1 MSKDSNIMGFH
12 SIKNKAHFNTF
23 NLDRRNLF
31 TAKIGQLLP
40 IFCEEVIPGDEIKIN
55 MQHFSRS
62 MPVQTAAFTRL
73 KENIQF
79 FFVPYTALWS
89 FYRDAMKNIPTN
101 QSDQPNTMR
110 ADSASS
116 SVSLS
121 TELPNFSSGAIYKWF
136 HYVAA
141 KFNDSSVNNV
151 GGSHS
156 LRVAESA
163 RLLQALGY
171 GNFTTI
177 SKLYRDNEDKPTTL
191 MLDGSPVS
199 GVAIPTT
206 PVGVRVSPFRL
217 LAYHKIANDFYRYQ
231 KWEEYCAPACN
242 VDYLL
247 QNVPNMDNFLDDTTF
262 ASWTSKENSINSYLF
277 DMEYSRLPLD
287 RFNGGLPRAQFGDE
301 SVVNLGSSSVTPEL
315 TLNTTKDTVTS
326 LKNGTDIGIYGLN
339 NGIEVQFNDTNSRF
353 GEDQPFNI
361 TGRTK
366 KGVGLDEEGYL
377 YASKTIDGEEVS
389 GKLDSIQGRLS
400 VYGSGTSKQ
409 VVTDVTGSVSLDG
422 NLSSTMS
429 IIALRRATALQ
440 RYKEIQ
446 ECNDSD
452 FCSQIEAHFGVR
464 PNSHGSKS
472 KFLGGYSAVYDIN
485 PQINQNLTGDNVAN
499 IQAAPTAS
507 GNGSCRFKVADD
519 YGVVIGIY
527 RITPQLD
534 YADVGLDSRN
544 LMVDASD
551 YPIPEL
557 DSIGM
562 DTLKINSLV
571 VKDYPINGNVDL
583 GGVNTSYAYAPRYLD
598 FKLSFDRFSGAFL
611 SSLRTWVTGQ
621 QMDMLQKVAMSAPLG
636 GSVGYFLYNLLYCPP
651 RLTANVFVNNAYDGI
666 DNDQFMVGS
675 FIGCS
680 VKRKLSVYGLP
691 YSN

>member
-12 SIKNKAHFNTF
+12 SIKNKPHFNTF

-40 IFCEEVIPGDEIKIN
+40 IFCEEVMPGDEIKIN

-89 FYRDAMKNIPTN
+89 FYRDAIKNIPTN
-101 QSDQPNTMR
+101 QSGQPNTMR

-136 HYVAA
+136 NYVAA
-141 KFNDSSVNNV
+141 KFKDANVNNV

-156 LRVAESA
+156 LRVSESA
-163 RLLQALGY
+163 RLLQSLGY
-171 GNFTTI
+171 GNFTSI
-177 SKLYRDNEDKPTTL
+177 SKLYRDNEEKPTKL
-191 MLDGSPVS
+191 MLDGAAIS
-199 GVAIPTT
+199 GVNVPST

-231 KWEEYCAPACN
+231 KWEEYCAPSCN
-242 VDYLL
+242 VDYLP
-247 QNVPNMDNFLDDTTF
+247 QNVPNMDNFLDSKAFD
-262 ASWTSKENSINSYLF
+262 SWTSEENTINSYLF

-301 SVVNLGSSSVTPEL
+301 SVVNLNGSSSFDV
-315 TLNTTKDTVTS
+315 NKTS
-326 LKNGTDIGIYGLN
+326 IKSPINPAGLF
-339 NGIEVQFNDTNSRF
+339 V
-353 GEDQPFNI
+353 
-361 TGRTK
+361 
-366 KGVGLDEEGYL
+366 
-377 YASKTIDGEEVS
+377 IDGPNLSVS
-389 GKLDSIQGRLS
+389 GHSGELKTGSPLLS
-400 VYGSGTSKQ
+400 GGVASTDFVNIDVPNKSGTSFEATSLSGNIRDGFGKIL
-409 VVTDVTGSVSLDG
+409 TDVSISQNSSSELSV
-422 NLSSTMS
+422 
-429 IIALRRATALQ
+429 IALRRATALQ

-464 PNSHGSKS
+464 PNSHGTKS
-472 KFLGGYSAVYDIN
+472 KFLGGYSAVFDIN
-485 PQINQNLTGDNVAN
+485 PQVNQNLTGDNVAT

-519 YGVVIGIY
+519 YGLVIGIY

-534 YADVGLDSRN
+534 YADVGLDCRN
-544 LMVDASD
+544 LMVDAAD

-571 VKDYPINGNVDL
+571 VKDYPVNGNVDL

-621 QMDMLQKVAMSAPLG
+621 QMDLLQKAAASAPLG
-636 GSVGYFLYNLLYCPP
+636 GSVGGFLYHLLYCPP
-651 RLTANVFVNNAYDGI
+651 RLTENVFVNNAYDGI
-666 DNDQFMVGS
+666 DNDQFMIGS

>member
-12 SIKNKAHFNTF
+12 SIKNKPHFNTF

-89 FYRDAMKNIPTN
+89 FYRDAMKNVPTN
-101 QSDQPNTMR
+101 QAGLPNSMR
-110 ADSASS
+110 ASSPSDSVDLA
-116 SVSLS
+116 
-121 TELPNFSSGAIYKWF
+121 TKLPSFSSKAFYDWF
-136 HYVAA
+136 WY
-141 KFNDSSVNNV
+141 SSHNYASENGNNV
-151 GGSHS
+151 GGSHA
-156 LRVAESA
+156 LRVSESA

-177 SKLYRDNEDKPTTL
+177 SKLARDNEIKPTKL
-191 MLDGSPVS
+191 MLDGKPIDGISK
-199 GVAIPTT
+199 PTT
-206 PVGVRVSPFRL
+206 DVSVRVSPFRL
-217 LAYHKIANDFYRYQ
+217 LAYHKIANDFYRYD
-231 KWEEYCAPACN
+231 KWEQYNASACN
-242 VDYLL
+242 VDYVSQKSPQLDTFL
-247 QNVPNMDNFLDDTTF
+247 SESTFTSWMSEDNARLSF
-262 ASWTSKENSINSYLF
+262 LF

-287 RFNGGLPRAQFGDE
+287 RFNGGIPKSQFGHE
-301 SVVNLGSSSVTPEL
+301 SVVSL
-315 TLNTTKDTVTS
+315 T
-326 LKNGTDIGIYGLN
+326 N
-339 NGIEVQFNDTNSRF
+339 NNSFLTGPDTNLWHHVDNS
-353 GEDQPFNI
+353 PI
-361 TGRTK
+361 TSG
-366 KGVGLDEEGYL
+366 GV
-377 YASKTIDGEEVS
+377 
-389 GKLDSIQGRLS
+389 S
-400 VYGSGTSKQ
+400 VNP
-409 VVTDVTGSVSLDG
+409 VPPSLG
-422 NLSSTMS
+422 NLYSPSANLVHQHVVPQNTINSEFS
-429 IIALRRATALQ
+429 ILELRKATALQ

-446 ECNDSD
+446 ECNDAD
-452 FCSQIEAHFGVR
+452 FCSQIEAHFGVK
-464 PNSHGSKS
+464 PNSHGTKS
-472 KFLGGYSAVYDIN
+472 KFLGGYSSVFDIN
-485 PQINQNLTGDNVAN
+485 PQINQNLSGDNVAN
-499 IQAAPTAS
+499 IQAAPTSNA
-507 GNGSCRFKVADD
+507 NGSCSFKVADD
-519 YGVVIGIY
+519 YGIVLGIY

-534 YADVGLDSRN
+534 YAECGLDSRN

-571 VKDYPINGNVDL
+571 VKDYPLNGNNDM

-611 SSLRTWVTGQ
+611 SNLRTWVTGQ
-621 QMDMLQKVAMSAPLG
+621 QLDVLQNAASSSPVG
-636 GSVGYFLYNLLYCPP
+636 GSVGTFIYKLLYCPP
-651 RLTANVFVNNAYDGI
+651 SLCANVFVNQNYDGI

>member
-62 MPVQTAAFTRL
+62 MPIQTAAFTRL

-101 QSDQPNTMR
+101 QSGQPNTMR
-110 ADSASS
+110 ANSASD

-121 TELPNFSSGAIYKWF
+121 TELPNFSSGAIYNWF

-141 KFNDSSVNNV
+141 KFQDDKVNNV
-151 GGSHS
+151 GGSHA

-163 RLLQALGY
+163 RLLQSLGY

-177 SKLYRDNEDKPTTL
+177 SKLYRDNEDTPTTL

-199 GVAIPTT
+199 GVSVPTS

-242 VDYLL
+242 VDYLP
-247 QNVPNMDNFLDDTTF
+247 QNVPNMDNFLGDTTF
-262 ASWTSKENSINSYLF
+262 ASWTSEDNSINSYLF

-301 SVVNLGSSSVTPEL
+301 SVVNLQSSSSSSSYVPVAVANSIYGYDLDGQFVVNEDSSGFVIATGKGRGLSAQAATHASAFTSSDSETRKTVVVPDGESLGVNANGMGLRLHLSKALPMSDGSSSEL
-315 TLNTTKDTVTS
+315 
-326 LKNGTDIGIYGLN
+326 
-339 NGIEVQFNDTNSRF
+339 
-353 GEDQPFNI
+353 
-361 TGRTK
+361 
-366 KGVGLDEEGYL
+366 
-377 YASKTIDGEEVS
+377 
-389 GKLDSIQGRLS
+389 
-400 VYGSGTSKQ
+400 
-409 VVTDVTGSVSLDG
+409 
-422 NLSSTMS
+422 S

-472 KFLGGYSAVYDIN
+472 KFLGGYSAVFDIN
-485 PQINQNLTGDNVAN
+485 PQVNQNLTGDNVAN
-499 IQAAPTAS
+499 IQAAPTAT

-571 VKDYPINGNVDL
+571 VKDYPVNGNADL

-621 QMDMLQKVAMSAPLG
+621 QLDMLQKAAASAPLG

-651 RLTANVFVNNAYDGI
+651 CLTANVFVNNAYDGI
-666 DNDQFMVGS
+666 DNDQFMIGS

>member
-40 IFCEEVIPGDEIKIN
+40 IFCEEVIPGDQIKIN

-62 MPVQTAAFTRL
+62 MPIQTAAFTRL

-89 FYRDAMKNIPTN
+89 FYRDAMKNVPTN
-101 QSDQPNTMR
+101 QSGQPNTMR
-110 ADSASS
+110 ADSATS

-121 TELPNFSSGAIYKWF
+121 SDLPSFSSGAIYKWF
-136 HYVAA
+136 HYVAG
-141 KFNDSSVNNV
+141 KFKDNNANNV
-151 GGSHS
+151 GGSHA

-163 RLLQALGY
+163 RLLQSLGY
-171 GNFTTI
+171 GNFTTV
-177 SKLYRDNEDKPTTL
+177 SKLYRDNEEKPTTL
-191 MLDGSPVS
+191 MLDGSAIS
-199 GVAIPTT
+199 GVNVPTT

-242 VDYLL
+242 VDYLP
-247 QNVPNMDNFLDDTTF
+247 QNVPNMDNFLSDSAFD
-262 ASWTSKENSINSYLF
+262 SWTSEENTINSYLF

-301 SVVNLGSSSVTPEL
+301 SVVNLSSASSDSLTSIVDGSTGNTKVVKDLGTLYGRADSSSDIEGNDYPL
-315 TLNTTKDTVTS
+315 ALKRISQGGTTSEVKQPVAVTS
-326 LKNGTDIGIYGLN
+326 FTGQQVWSSSNFYSDALASDSA
-339 NGIEVQFNDTNSRF
+339 NSS
-353 GEDQPFNI
+353 E
-361 TGRTK
+361 
-366 KGVGLDEEGYL
+366 
-377 YASKTIDGEEVS
+377 
-389 GKLDSIQGRLS
+389 LS
-400 VYGSGTSKQ
+400 V
-409 VVTDVTGSVSLDG
+409 
-422 NLSSTMS
+422 
-429 IIALRRATALQ
+429 IALRRATALQ

-472 KFLGGYSAVYDIN
+472 KFLGGYSSVFDIN
-485 PQINQNLTGDNVAN
+485 PQINQNLSGDNVAN
-499 IQAAPTAS
+499 IQAAPTAT

-544 LMVDASD
+544 LMVDAAD

-571 VKDYPINGNVDL
+571 VKDYPVSGNADL

-611 SSLRTWVTGQ
+611 SSLRSWVTGQ
-621 QMDMLQKVAMSAPLG
+621 QMDMLQKAAMSAPLG

-666 DNDQFMVGS
+666 DNDQFMIGS

>member
-12 SIKNKAHFNTF
+12 SIKNKPHFNTF

-40 IFCEEVIPGDEIKIN
+40 IFCEEVMPGDEIKIN

-101 QSDQPNTMR
+101 QSGQPNTMR

-121 TELPNFSSGAIYKWF
+121 TALPNFSSGAIYKWF
-136 HYVAA
+136 NYVSA
-141 KFNDSSVNNV
+141 KFKDSNVNNV

-156 LRVAESA
+156 LRVSESA
-163 RLLQALGY
+163 RLLQSLGY

-177 SKLYRDNEDKPTTL
+177 SKLYRDNEETPTSL
-191 MLDGSPVS
+191 MLDGSAIS
-199 GVAIPTT
+199 GVNVPTT
-206 PVGVRVSPFRL
+206 PVGVRLSPFRL

-242 VDYLL
+242 VDYLP
-247 QNVPNMDNFLDDTTF
+247 QNVPNMDNFLGTTAF
-262 ASWTSKENSINSYLF
+262 DSWTSEDNSINSYLF

-301 SVVNLGSSSVTPEL
+301 SVVNLSSSSSSNEVSLVLGNKIKNSQHGNGVVVQTNLTDDGKVPDGAYEFNRSNSTEGDNVVDSSLGFNPLLSPKYANFNIQTSNPHAVLGFVGQLNNVDGSSSDL
-315 TLNTTKDTVTS
+315 
-326 LKNGTDIGIYGLN
+326 
-339 NGIEVQFNDTNSRF
+339 
-353 GEDQPFNI
+353 
-361 TGRTK
+361 
-366 KGVGLDEEGYL
+366 
-377 YASKTIDGEEVS
+377 
-389 GKLDSIQGRLS
+389 
-400 VYGSGTSKQ
+400 
-409 VVTDVTGSVSLDG
+409 
-422 NLSSTMS
+422 S

-464 PNSHGSKS
+464 PNSHGTKS
-472 KFLGGYSAVYDIN
+472 KFLGGYSAVFDIN
-485 PQINQNLTGDNVAN
+485 PQVNQNLTGDNVAN

-571 VKDYPINGNVDL
+571 VKDYPVNGNADL
-583 GGVNTSYAYAPRYLD
+583 GGLNTSYAYAPRYLD

-611 SSLRTWVTGQ
+611 SSLRSWVTGQ
-621 QMDMLQKVAMSAPLG
+621 QMDMLQEAASSAPLG
-636 GSVGYFLYNLLYCPP
+636 GSVGGFLYHLLYCPP

-666 DNDQFMVGS
+666 DNDQFMIGS

>member
-79 FFVPYTALWS
+79 FFVPYEALWS
-89 FYRDAMKNIPTN
+89 YYRDAMKNVPTN
-101 QSDQPNTMR
+101 QSGLPNTMR
-110 ADSASS
+110 ADSATSSVQLATSLPSFNTDAIYNWFKYLGSS
-116 SVSLS
+116 SRFKD
-121 TELPNFSSGAIYKWF
+121 PQ
-136 HYVAA
+136 
-141 KFNDSSVNNV
+141 VNNV
-151 GGSHS
+151 GGSNA
-156 LRVAESA
+156 LRVSESA
-163 RLLQALGY
+163 RLLQSLGY

-177 SKLYRDNEDKPTTL
+177 SKLYRDNESSPTKL
-191 MLDGSPVS
+191 MLDGSPVD
-199 GVAIPTT
+199 GIKTPTT
-206 PVGVRVSPFRL
+206 SLGVRVSPFRL
-217 LAYHKIANDFYRYQ
+217 LAYHKIANDFYRYA

-242 VDYLL
+242 VDYVN
-247 QNVPNMDNFLDDTTF
+247 QSSPKMDSYLGQSAFDT
-262 ASWTSKENSINSYLF
+262 WTLHENELNSYLF

-287 RFNGGLPRAQFGDE
+287 RFNGGLPKAQFGDE
-301 SVVNLGSSSVTPEL
+301 SVVNLGSSTSSSFVSIDRVPYPSGSGLFKQKVANGFQPINDSNPSVVRTD
-315 TLNTTKDTVTS
+315 KISDTEYS
-326 LKNGTDIGIYGLN
+326 LDLESSTGNSSGTG
-339 NGIEVQFNDTNSRF
+339 FSK
-353 GEDQPFNI
+353 I
-361 TGRTK
+361 TG
-366 KGVGLDEEGYL
+366 
-377 YASKTIDGEEVS
+377 
-389 GKLDSIQGRLS
+389 IQ
-400 VYGSGTSKQ
+400 
-409 VVTDVTGSVSLDG
+409 G
-422 NLSSTMS
+422 NLSNPDAMSSELS

-452 FCSQIEAHFGVR
+452 FCSQVEAHFGVR
-464 PNSHGSKS
+464 PNSHGHKS
-472 KFLGGYSAVYDIN
+472 KFLGGYSSVFDIN
-485 PQINQNLTGDNVAN
+485 PQINQNLSGDNVAN
-499 IQAAPTAS
+499 IQAAPTAT

-519 YGVVIGIY
+519 YGIVMGIY

-544 LMVDASD
+544 LMVDAAD

-562 DTLKINSLV
+562 DTLKINSLI
-571 VKDYPINGNVDL
+571 VKDYPINGNVNL

-611 SSLRTWVTGQ
+611 STLRTWVTGQ
-621 QMDMLQKVAMSAPLG
+621 QIDLLTKAAASAPVG
-636 GSVGYFLYNLLYCPP
+636 GSVGSFIYELLYCPP
-651 RLTANVFVNNAYDGI
+651 KLCANVFVNNAYDGI
-666 DNDQFMVGS
+666 DNDQFMIGS

>member
-79 FFVPYTALWS
+79 FFVPYTSLWS
-89 FYRDAMKNIPTN
+89 FYRDAMKNVPTN
-101 QSDQPNTMR
+101 QAGLPNTMR
-110 ADSASS
+110 AQSAFD
-116 SVSLS
+116 S
-121 TELPNFSSGAIYKWF
+121 TELSSALPSFSTKAFYDWF
-136 HYVAA
+136 KYSAS
-141 KFNDSSVNNV
+141 KFKDSKANNV
-151 GGSHS
+151 GGSHA

-163 RLLQALGY
+163 RLLQSLGY
-171 GNFTTI
+171 GNYTTI
-177 SKLYRDNEDKPTTL
+177 SKIYRDSEIAPTKLMLEGTQISGVSTPTT
-191 MLDGSPVS
+191 D
-199 GVAIPTT
+199 T
-206 PVGVRVSPFRL
+206 GVRVSPFRL
-217 LAYHKIANDFYRYQ
+217 LAYHKIANDFYRYA
-231 KWEEYCAPACN
+231 KWEEYVAPSCN
-242 VDYLL
+242 VDYLN
-247 QNVPNMDNFLDDTTF
+247 QSSPKMDSYLGQAAFD
-262 ASWTSKENSINSYLF
+262 SWTSAENTINSYLF

-287 RFNGGLPRAQFGDE
+287 RFNGGLPKAQFGDE
-301 SVVNLGSSSVTPEL
+301 SVVNLGAGDLSI
-315 TLNTTKDTVTS
+315 TKDTFLYPKDPSQSWVPALNTS
-326 LKNGTDIGIYGLN
+326 NHQLRVVPETKNTNFVPLGYNSDSKVLSSDNPKGFDIPTQSSVKVL
-339 NGIEVQFNDTNSRF
+339 
-353 GEDQPFNI
+353 
-361 TGRTK
+361 TGS
-366 KGVGLDEEGYL
+366 E
-377 YASKTIDGEEVS
+377 IS
-389 GKLDSIQGRLS
+389 GKSI
-400 VYGSGTSKQ
+400 
-409 VVTDVTGSVSLDG
+409 VTDVSTTGS
-422 NLSSTMS
+422 SSDLS

-464 PNSHGSKS
+464 PNSHGTKS
-472 KFLGGYSAVYDIN
+472 KFLGGYSAVFDIN

-499 IQAAPTAS
+499 IQAAPTAT

-519 YGVVIGIY
+519 YGIVMGIY

-534 YADVGLDSRN
+534 YAEVGLDSRN

-571 VKDYPINGNVDL
+571 VKDYPINGNANL

-611 SSLRTWVTGQ
+611 STLRTWVTGQ
-621 QMDMLQKVAMSAPLG
+621 QLETLEKYITNTAVG
-636 GSVGYFLYNLLYCPP
+636 GSYGNFIYNLLYCPP
-651 RLTANVFVNNAYDGI
+651 KLCANVFINNAYDGI
-666 DNDQFMVGS
+666 DNDQFMIGS

-680 VKRKLSVYGLP
+680 IKRKLSVYGLP

>member
-12 SIKNKAHFNTF
+12 SIKNKPHFNTF

-62 MPVQTAAFTRL
+62 MPIQTAAFTRL

-89 FYRDAMKNIPTN
+89 FYREAMKNIPTN
-101 QSDQPNTMR
+101 QSGLPNSMR
-110 ADSASS
+110 ADSASA

-121 TELPNFSSGAIYKWF
+121 SDLPSFSSGIIYQWF
-136 HYVAA
+136 HYVAG
-141 KFNDSSVNNV
+141 KFKDTSVNNV
-151 GGSHS
+151 GGSHA
-156 LRVAESA
+156 LRLSESA

-177 SKLYRDNEDKPTTL
+177 SKIYRDNEDNPSTL
-191 MLDGSPVS
+191 MLDGSPIS
-199 GVAIPTT
+199 GVNVPTT
-206 PVGVRVSPFRL
+206 PIGVRVSPFRL

-242 VDYLL
+242 VDYLP
-247 QNVPNMDNFLDDTTF
+247 QNVPNMDNFLGSSAFD
-262 ASWTSKENSINSYLF
+262 SWTSSDNAVNSFLF

-301 SVVNLGSSSVTPEL
+301 SVVNLSSSSSASPVLVVPERSSLRLDSPNFVVAPDITPPSSG
-315 TLNTTKDTVTS
+315 TPKFDADTASNKRHLIDAEGHTI
-326 LKNGTDIGIYGLN
+326 TGIYG
-339 NGIEVQFNDTNSRF
+339 VATSNSSAVPV
-353 GEDQPFNI
+353 QPFN
-361 TGRTK
+361 
-366 KGVGLDEEGYL
+366 
-377 YASKTIDGEEVS
+377 
-389 GKLDSIQGRLS
+389 DS
-400 VYGSGTSKQ
+400 
-409 VVTDVTGSVSLDG
+409 
-422 NLSSTMS
+422 SSSELS

-472 KFLGGYSAVYDIN
+472 KFLGGYSAVFDIN
-485 PQINQNLTGDNVAN
+485 PQINQNLTGDNIAN

-571 VKDYPINGNVDL
+571 VKDYPVNGNADL

-621 QMDMLQKVAMSAPLG
+621 QMDTLTKYLSTAPLG
-636 GSVGYFLYNLLYCPP
+636 GSVGAFIYNLLYCPP

-666 DNDQFMVGS
+666 DNDQFMIGS

>member
-12 SIKNKAHFNTF
+12 SIKNKAHYNTF

-79 FFVPYTALWS
+79 FFVPYEALWS
-89 FYRDAMKNIPTN
+89 YYREAMKNIPTN
-101 QSDQPNTMR
+101 QAGQPNTMR
-110 ADSASS
+110 ADSATS
-116 SVSLS
+116 SVQLS
-121 TELPNFSSGAIYKWF
+121 TSLPSFNTDAIYNWF
-136 HYVAA
+136 KYLGSKFKDA
-141 KFNDSSVNNV
+141 KVNNV
-151 GGSHS
+151 GGSNA
-156 LRVAESA
+156 LRVSESA
-163 RLLQALGY
+163 RLLQSLGY
-171 GNFTTI
+171 GNYTTI
-177 SKLYRDNEDKPTTL
+177 SKLYRDNETAPTKL
-191 MLDGSPVS
+191 MLDGSPID
-199 GVAIPTT
+199 GIKTPTT
-206 PVGVRVSPFRL
+206 SLGVRVSPFRL
-217 LAYHKIANDFYRYQ
+217 LAYHKIANDFYRYA

-242 VDYLL
+242 VDYLN
-247 QNVPNMDNFLDDTTF
+247 QSSPKMDSFLGQTAF
-262 ASWTSKENSINSYLF
+262 ESWTSPENQLNSYLF

-287 RFNGGLPRAQFGDE
+287 RFNGGLPKAQFGDE
-301 SVVNLGSSSVTPEL
+301 SVVNLGAGSALVRTVDADSLKTTSTAVVTSYDSAFFVKDGSTVNIDGNSKIHSNPQTAAVTRINTTEQKDFIYSDTNDSSIKTAFVPSGDSSSQL
-315 TLNTTKDTVTS
+315 
-326 LKNGTDIGIYGLN
+326 
-339 NGIEVQFNDTNSRF
+339 
-353 GEDQPFNI
+353 
-361 TGRTK
+361 
-366 KGVGLDEEGYL
+366 
-377 YASKTIDGEEVS
+377 
-389 GKLDSIQGRLS
+389 
-400 VYGSGTSKQ
+400 
-409 VVTDVTGSVSLDG
+409 
-422 NLSSTMS
+422 S

-464 PNSHGSKS
+464 PNNHGHKS
-472 KFLGGYSAVYDIN
+472 KFLGGYSAVFDIN
-485 PQINQNLTGDNVAN
+485 PQINANLTGDNVAN
-499 IQAAPTAS
+499 IQAAPTAT

-519 YGVVIGIY
+519 YGIVMGIY

-544 LMVDASD
+544 LMVDAAD

-562 DTLKINSLV
+562 DTLKINSLI
-571 VKDYPINGNVDL
+571 VKDYPVNGNVNL

-611 SSLRTWVTGQ
+611 STLRTWVTGQ
-621 QMDMLQKVAMSAPLG
+621 QIDLLTKAAASAPVG
-636 GSVGYFLYNLLYCPP
+636 GSVGYFIYELLYCPP
-651 RLTANVFVNNAYDGI
+651 KLCANVFVNNAYDGI
-666 DNDQFMVGS
+666 DNDQFMIGS

-680 VKRKLSVYGLP
+680 IKRKLSVYGLP

>member
-79 FFVPYTALWS
+79 FFVPYTSLWS
-89 FYRDAMKNIPTN
+89 FYREAMKNVPTN
-101 QSDQPNTMR
+101 QVGLPNTMR
-110 ADSASS
+110 AQSASDS
-116 SVSLS
+116 TVLS
-121 TELPNFSSGAIYKWF
+121 TKLPSFSTSVIFDWF
-136 HYVAA
+136 KYVGA
-141 KFNDSSVNNV
+141 KFADNNVNNV

-171 GNFTTI
+171 GNYTTI
-177 SKLYRDNEDKPTTL
+177 SKLYRDNESKPTKL
-191 MLDGSPVS
+191 MLDGSEVS
-199 GVAIPTT
+199 GISVPTT
-206 PVGVRVSPFRL
+206 DIGVRVSPFRL
-217 LAYHKIANDFYRYQ
+217 LAYHKVANDFYRYA

-242 VDYLL
+242 VDYLN
-247 QNVPNMDNFLDDTTF
+247 QATPQMDSFLGQSAFD
-262 ASWTSKENSINSYLF
+262 SWTSESNEINSYLF

-287 RFNGGLPRAQFGDE
+287 RFNGGLPNAQFGDE
-301 SVVNLGSSSVTPEL
+301 SVVNLSSSSNQTASVIKNGSFFHFENMSFSNSEGFVDDSPASIRKTSSVSADLVTDRTVSGDKSAPLRDGSMFVLNQGDSVVSVPVSSGSSSDL
-315 TLNTTKDTVTS
+315 
-326 LKNGTDIGIYGLN
+326 
-339 NGIEVQFNDTNSRF
+339 
-353 GEDQPFNI
+353 
-361 TGRTK
+361 
-366 KGVGLDEEGYL
+366 
-377 YASKTIDGEEVS
+377 
-389 GKLDSIQGRLS
+389 
-400 VYGSGTSKQ
+400 
-409 VVTDVTGSVSLDG
+409 
-422 NLSSTMS
+422 S

-472 KFLGGYSAVYDIN
+472 KFLGGYSAVFDIN

-534 YADVGLDSRN
+534 YADCGMDSRN

-571 VKDYPINGNVDL
+571 VNDYPINGNYQP
-583 GGVNTSYAYAPRYLD
+583 GGINTSYAYAPRYLD

-611 SSLRTWVTGQ
+611 STLRTWVTGQ
-621 QMDMLQKVAMSAPLG
+621 QMEVLMRAAAIAPSYG
-636 GSVGYFLYNLLYCPP
+636 GSVGNFIYNLLYCPP
-651 RLTANVFVNNAYDGI
+651 RLCANVFVNNAYDGI
-666 DNDQFMVGS
+666 DNDQFMIGS

>member
-79 FFVPYTALWS
+79 FFVPYEALWS
-89 FYRDAMKNIPTN
+89 YYRDAMKNIPTN
-101 QSDQPNTMR
+101 QAGQPNTMR
-110 ADSASS
+110 ADSATS
-116 SVSLS
+116 SVKLATSLPS
-121 TELPNFSSGAIYKWF
+121 FNTDAIYNWF
-136 HYVAA
+136 KYLGS
-141 KFNDSSVNNV
+141 KFKDSKVNNV
-151 GGSHS
+151 GGSNA
-156 LRVAESA
+156 LRVSESA
-163 RLLQALGY
+163 RLLQSLGY

-177 SKLYRDNEDKPTTL
+177 SKLYRDNEDSPTKL
-191 MLDGSPVS
+191 MLDGSPVD
-199 GVAIPTT
+199 GIKTPTT
-206 PVGVRVSPFRL
+206 SLGVRVSPFRL
-217 LAYHKIANDFYRYQ
+217 LAYHKIANDFYRYA

-242 VDYLL
+242 VDYLN
-247 QNVPNMDNFLDDTTF
+247 QSSPKMDSFLGLTAFD
-262 ASWTSKENSINSYLF
+262 SWTSPDNELNSYLF

-287 RFNGGLPRAQFGDE
+287 RFNGGLPKAQFGDE
-301 SVVNLGSSSVTPEL
+301 SVVNLGSSSSASYKVAGFPASDNNVGVVDL
-315 TLNTTKDTVTS
+315 LGKGKITLSNPQIHTTGLFDSTIPLSPDGNTLQTGI
-326 LKNGTDIGIYGLN
+326 KNGSEKVTNILGQGNSSVLGAGIHS
-339 NGIEVQFNDTNSRF
+339 FS
-353 GEDQPFNI
+353 
-361 TGRTK
+361 
-366 KGVGLDEEGYL
+366 
-377 YASKTIDGEEVS
+377 S
-389 GKLDSIQGRLS
+389 DSTPS
-400 VYGSGTSKQ
+400 
-409 VVTDVTGSVSLDG
+409 VVTINSSDG
-422 NLSSTMS
+422 TTSELS

-464 PNSHGSKS
+464 PNSHGHKS
-472 KFLGGYSAVYDIN
+472 KFLGGYSAVFDIN
-485 PQINQNLTGDNVAN
+485 PQINANLTGDNVAN
-499 IQAAPTAS
+499 IQAAPTAT

-519 YGVVIGIY
+519 YGIVMGIY

-544 LMVDASD
+544 LMVDAAD

-562 DTLKINSLV
+562 DTLKINSLI
-571 VKDYPINGNVDL
+571 VKDYPINGNVNL

-621 QMDMLQKVAMSAPLG
+621 QIDSLTKAAASAPVG
-636 GSVGYFLYNLLYCPP
+636 GSVGYFIYELLYCPP
-651 RLTANVFVNNAYDGI
+651 KLCANVFVNNSYDGI
-666 DNDQFMVGS
+666 DNDQFMIGS

>member
-12 SIKNKAHFNTF
+12 SIKNKAHYNTF

-79 FFVPYTALWS
+79 FFVPYEALWS

-101 QSDQPNTMR
+101 QSGMPNTMR

-116 SVSLS
+116 STQLA
-121 TELPNFSSGAIYKWF
+121 TALPSFNSDAIYNWF
-136 HYVAA
+136 KYLGSKFKDA
-141 KFNDSSVNNV
+141 KVNNV
-151 GGSHS
+151 GGSNA
-156 LRVAESA
+156 LRVSESA
-163 RLLQALGY
+163 RLLQSLGY
-171 GNFTTI
+171 GNYTTI
-177 SKLYRDNEDKPTTL
+177 SKLYRDNESAPTKL
-191 MLDGSPVS
+191 MLDGSPIDGIKV
-199 GVAIPTT
+199 PTT
-206 PVGVRVSPFRL
+206 SLGVRVSPFRL
-217 LAYHKIANDFYRYQ
+217 LAYHKIANDFYRYA
-231 KWEEYCAPACN
+231 KWEEYCAPSCN
-242 VDYLL
+242 VDYINQASPKLD
-247 QNVPNMDNFLDDTTF
+247 PFLGQSAFD
-262 ASWTSKENSINSYLF
+262 SWTSPDNELNSYLF

-287 RFNGGLPRAQFGDE
+287 RFNGGLPKAQFGDE
-301 SVVNLGSSSVTPEL
+301 SVVNLSGSSS
-315 TLNTTKDTVTS
+315 N
-326 LKNGTDIGIYGLN
+326 
-339 NGIEVQFNDTNSRF
+339 
-353 GEDQPFNI
+353 
-361 TGRTK
+361 
-366 KGVGLDEEGYL
+366 
-377 YASKTIDGEEVS
+377 
-389 GKLDSIQGRLS
+389 
-400 VYGSGTSKQ
+400 
-409 VVTDVTGSVSLDG
+409 SVSLHLSSDGKNGFTTDAVEGGTRVLQMHYNGKTPTGSDGSAYMQFEEDNTQPARIVKTIEG
-422 NLSSTMS
+422 NLNTDGSSTELS

-464 PNSHGSKS
+464 PNSHGHKS
-472 KFLGGYSAVYDIN
+472 KFLGGYSAVFDIN
-485 PQINQNLTGDNVAN
+485 PQINQNLSGDNVAN
-499 IQAAPTAS
+499 IQAAPTAT

-519 YGVVIGIY
+519 YGIVMGIY

-544 LMVDASD
+544 LMVDAAD

-562 DTLKINSLV
+562 DTLKINSLI
-571 VKDYPINGNVDL
+571 VKDYPINGNLDL

-611 SSLRTWVTGQ
+611 STLRTWVTGQ
-621 QMDMLQKVAMSAPLG
+621 QIDLLTKAATSAPVG
-636 GSVGYFLYNLLYCPP
+636 GSVGSFIYNLLYCPP
-651 RLTANVFVNNAYDGI
+651 KLCANVFVNNAYDGI
-666 DNDQFMVGS
+666 DNDQFMIGS

-680 VKRKLSVYGLP
+680 IKRKLSVYGLP

>member
-1 MSKDSNIMGFH
+1 MSKDSNVMGFH

-79 FFVPYTALWS
+79 FFVPYTSLWS
-89 FYRDAMKNIPTN
+89 FYRDAMKNVPTN
-101 QSDQPNTMR
+101 QAGLPNTMR
-110 ADSASS
+110 AQSAFDSTDLSS
-116 SVSLS
+116 SLPSFS
-121 TELPNFSSGAIYKWF
+121 TKAFYDWF
-136 HYVAA
+136 KYSAA
-141 KFNDSSVNNV
+141 KFKDSKVNNV
-151 GGSHS
+151 GGSHA

-163 RLLQALGY
+163 RLLQSLGY
-171 GNFTTI
+171 GNYTTI
-177 SKLYRDNEDKPTTL
+177 SKLYRDSETAPTKL
-191 MLDGSPVS
+191 MLDGAPIS
-199 GVAIPTT
+199 GVSTPTT
-206 PVGVRVSPFRL
+206 DTGVRVSPFRL
-217 LAYHKIANDFYRYQ
+217 LAYHKIANDFYRYS
-231 KWEEYCAPACN
+231 KWEEYVAPSCN
-242 VDYLL
+242 VDYLP
-247 QNVPNMDNFLDDTTF
+247 QSSPKMDSYLSQAAFD
-262 ASWTSKENSINSYLF
+262 SWTSSENTINSYLF

-287 RFNGGLPRAQFGDE
+287 RFNGGLPNAQFGDE
-301 SVVNLGSSSVTPEL
+301 SVVNLAGITSESSYKVCGYPASSSHVGVRTGIGIGEL
-315 TLNTTKDTVTS
+315 QLDDVRIHNSGSFDKSKPISPASDSFDTS
-326 LKNGTDIGIYGLN
+326 LVNGDIPVSTLYGRASSNGEVIYGL
-339 NGIEVQFNDTNSRF
+339 ESAQT
-353 GEDQPFNI
+353 
-361 TGRTK
+361 
-366 KGVGLDEEGYL
+366 
-377 YASKTIDGEEVS
+377 
-389 GKLDSIQGRLS
+389 DSQ
-400 VYGSGTSKQ
+400 VPQ
-409 VVTDVTGSVSLDG
+409 VVTVSSADG
-422 NLSSTMS
+422 ASAELS

-464 PNSHGSKS
+464 PNSHGTKS
-472 KFLGGYSAVYDIN
+472 KFLGGYSAVFDIN
-485 PQINQNLTGDNVAN
+485 PQINQNLAGNNFAN
-499 IQAAPTAS
+499 IQAAPTAT

-544 LMVDASD
+544 LMVDAAD

-571 VKDYPINGNVDL
+571 VKDYPINGNANL

-611 SSLRTWVTGQ
+611 STLRTWVTGQ
-621 QMDMLQKVAMSAPLG
+621 QLDTLEKFITYAPVG
-636 GSVGYFLYNLLYCPP
+636 GSRGEFIYNLLYCPP
-651 RLTANVFVNNAYDGI
+651 KLCANVFINNAYDGI
-666 DNDQFMVGS
+666 DNDQFMIGS

-680 VKRKLSVYGLP
+680 IKRKLSVYGLP

>member
-1 MSKDSNIMGFH
+1 MSKDSKIMGFH

-79 FFVPYTALWS
+79 FFVPYEALWS
-89 FYRDAMKNIPTN
+89 YYRDAMKNIPTN
-101 QSDQPNTMR
+101 QAGLPNTMR
-110 ADSASS
+110 ADSATS
-116 SVSLS
+116 SVQLATSLPS
-121 TELPNFSSGAIYKWF
+121 FNTDAIYNWF
-136 HYVAA
+136 KYLGSKFADA
-141 KFNDSSVNNV
+141 KVNNV
-151 GGSHS
+151 GGSNA
-156 LRVAESA
+156 LRVSESA
-163 RLLQALGY
+163 RLLQSLGY
-171 GNFTTI
+171 GNYTTI
-177 SKLYRDNEDKPTTL
+177 SKLYRDNEAAPTKL
-191 MLDGSPVS
+191 MLDGSPVD
-199 GVAIPTT
+199 GIKVPTT
-206 PVGVRVSPFRL
+206 SLGVRVSPFRL
-217 LAYHKIANDFYRYQ
+217 LAYHKIANDFYRYA

-242 VDYLL
+242 VDYLN
-247 QNVPNMDNFLDDTTF
+247 QSSPKMDSFLGQSAFD
-262 ASWTSKENSINSYLF
+262 SWTSPENELNSYLF

-287 RFNGGLPRAQFGDE
+287 RFNGGLPTAQFGDE
-301 SVVNLGSSSVTPEL
+301 SVVNLGAGDLSVSKTYVPGVENPEVTKVPFVSEDGKVHFRPASKDSNFKPLGYNLTSGQTSLPLSAEDNVDIGFTPAYSTRVVSGTGTTAYHVVSDVSSNGSSSDL
-315 TLNTTKDTVTS
+315 
-326 LKNGTDIGIYGLN
+326 
-339 NGIEVQFNDTNSRF
+339 
-353 GEDQPFNI
+353 
-361 TGRTK
+361 
-366 KGVGLDEEGYL
+366 
-377 YASKTIDGEEVS
+377 
-389 GKLDSIQGRLS
+389 
-400 VYGSGTSKQ
+400 
-409 VVTDVTGSVSLDG
+409 
-422 NLSSTMS
+422 S

-464 PNSHGSKS
+464 PNSHGHKS
-472 KFLGGYSAVYDIN
+472 KFLGGYSAVFDIN
-485 PQINQNLTGDNVAN
+485 PQINANLTGDNVAN
-499 IQAAPTAS
+499 IQAAPTAT

-519 YGVVIGIY
+519 YGIVMGIY

-544 LMVDASD
+544 LMVDAAD

-562 DTLKINSLV
+562 DTLKINSLI
-571 VKDYPINGNVDL
+571 VKDYPINGNVNL

-621 QMDMLQKVAMSAPLG
+621 QIDLLTKAAASAPVG
-636 GSVGYFLYNLLYCPP
+636 GSVGYFIYELLYCPP
-651 RLTANVFVNNAYDGI
+651 KLCANVFVNNAYDGI
-666 DNDQFMVGS
+666 DNDQFMIGS

>member
-12 SIKNKAHFNTF
+12 SVKNKAHFNTF

-79 FFVPYTALWS
+79 FFVPYTSLWS
-89 FYRDAMKNIPTN
+89 FYREAMKNVPTN
-101 QSDQPNTMR
+101 QSGLSNTMR
-110 ADSASS
+110 AQSASDS
-116 SVSLS
+116 TVLS
-121 TELPNFSSGAIYKWF
+121 TKLPSFSTSVIFDWF
-136 HYVAA
+136 KYVAA
-141 KFNDSSVNNV
+141 KFADKKVNNV
-151 GGSHS
+151 GGSNS
-156 LRVAESA
+156 LRVSESA

-171 GNFTTI
+171 GNYTTI
-177 SKLYRDNEDKPTTL
+177 SKLYRDNESAPTKL
-191 MLDGSPVS
+191 MLDGSSVS
-199 GVAIPTT
+199 GISVPTT
-206 PVGVRVSPFRL
+206 DIGVRVSPFRL
-217 LAYHKIANDFYRYQ
+217 LAYHKIANDFYRYS
-231 KWEEYCAPACN
+231 KWEEYCAPSCN
-242 VDYLL
+242 VDYLD
-247 QNVPNMDNFLDDTTF
+247 QASPHMDSFLGKTAFD
-262 ASWTSKENSINSYLF
+262 SWTSENNEINSYLF

-287 RFNGGLPRAQFGDE
+287 RFNGGLPNAQFGDE
-301 SVVNLGSSSVTPEL
+301 SVVNLSGALPATLNVSKDSFVKSGNVVLDNFTAGVESSLTGANGDLRYRQIPSSDNKAIKFTAGSDNSSNTVSFFRGMSEGSPAVTNASLSSSASSSEL
-315 TLNTTKDTVTS
+315 
-326 LKNGTDIGIYGLN
+326 
-339 NGIEVQFNDTNSRF
+339 
-353 GEDQPFNI
+353 
-361 TGRTK
+361 
-366 KGVGLDEEGYL
+366 
-377 YASKTIDGEEVS
+377 
-389 GKLDSIQGRLS
+389 
-400 VYGSGTSKQ
+400 
-409 VVTDVTGSVSLDG
+409 
-422 NLSSTMS
+422 S

-464 PNSHGSKS
+464 PNSHGTKS
-472 KFLGGYSAVYDIN
+472 KFLGGYSSVFDIN
-485 PQINQNLTGDNVAN
+485 PQINQNLSGDNIAN
-499 IQAAPTAS
+499 IQAAPTAN

-534 YADVGLDSRN
+534 YADCGLDSRN

-571 VKDYPINGNVDL
+571 VSDYPINGNYQP
-583 GGVNTSYAYAPRYLD
+583 GGINTSYAYAPRYLD

-611 SSLRTWVTGQ
+611 STLRSWVTGQ
-621 QMDMLQKVAMSAPLG
+621 QMDVLMKAASSAPPYG
-636 GSVGYFLYNLLYCPP
+636 GSVGYFIYHLLYCPP
-651 RLTANVFVNNAYDGI
+651 RLCANVFVNNAYDGI
-666 DNDQFMVGS
+666 DNDQFMIGS

>member
-40 IFCEEVIPGDEIKIN
+40 IFCEEVIPGDEIHIN

-79 FFVPYTALWS
+79 FFVPYTSLWS
-89 FYRDAMKNIPTN
+89 FYRDAMKNVPTN
-101 QSDQPNTMR
+101 QAGLPNTMR
-110 ADSASS
+110 AQSAFDSTP
-116 SVSLS
+116 LS
-121 TELPNFSSGAIYKWF
+121 ADLPSFSSMQFYKWF
-136 HYVAA
+136 KYVSR
-141 KFNDSSVNNV
+141 KFADSDVNNV
-151 GGSHS
+151 GGSHA
-156 LRVAESA
+156 LRLSESA
-163 RLLQALGY
+163 RLLQSLGY

-177 SKLYRDNEDKPTTL
+177 SKIYRDNEDKPTTL
-191 MLDGSPVS
+191 MLDGS
-199 GVAIPTT
+199 AIPGVEAPNTDT
-206 PVGVRVSPFRL
+206 GVRVSPFRL
-217 LAYHKIANDFYRYQ
+217 LAYHKIANDFYRYA

-242 VDYLL
+242 VDYLP
-247 QNVPNMDNFLDDTTF
+247 QSSPKMDSYLDKAAFD
-262 ASWTSKENSINSYLF
+262 SWTSRDNTLNSYLF

-287 RFNGGLPRAQFGDE
+287 RFNGGLPKAQFGDE
-301 SVVNLGSSSVTPEL
+301 SVVNLGAGGNVSVVSSL
-315 TLNTTKDTVTS
+315 TTHTTKALNAQSFDLTEPHVFIQGTAQQGTHSLDANFTVTGGNAP
-326 LKNGTDIGIYGLN
+326 LTIDGKP
-339 NGIEVQFNDTNSRF
+339 VTNL
-353 GEDQPFNI
+353 
-361 TGRTK
+361 TGAIDST
-366 KGVGLDEEGYL
+366 V
-377 YASKTIDGEEVS
+377 SNVVKTIDTTNVEVP
-389 GKLDSIQGRLS
+389 RA
-400 VYGSGTSKQ
+400 GSS
-409 VVTDVTGSVSLDG
+409 DL
-422 NLSSTMS
+422 S

-446 ECNDSD
+446 ECNDTD

-472 KFLGGYSAVYDIN
+472 KFLGGYSSVFDIN
-485 PQINQNLTGDNVAN
+485 PQINQNLSGNNIAN
-499 IQAAPTAS
+499 IQAAPTSSAS
-507 GNGSCRFKVADD
+507 GKCSFKVADD
-519 YGVVIGIY
+519 YGIVMGIY

-534 YADVGLDSRN
+534 YADCGIDSRN
-544 LMVDASD
+544 LMVNASD

-562 DTLKINSLV
+562 DTLKVNSLV
-571 VKDYPINGNVDL
+571 VKDYPINGNNDL
-583 GGVNTSYAYAPRYLD
+583 GGLNTSYAYAPRYLD

-611 SSLRTWVTGQ
+611 SSLKTWVTGQ
-621 QMDMLQKVAMSAPLG
+621 QMDVLMKAASSAPVGGALG
-636 GSVGYFLYNLLYCPP
+636 QFIYNLLYCPP
-651 RLTANVFVNNAYDGI
+651 KLCDNVFVNNQYDGI

-680 VKRKLSVYGLP
+680 IKRKLSVYGLP

>member
-79 FFVPYTALWS
+79 FFVPYEALWS
-89 FYRDAMKNIPTN
+89 YYRDAMKNIPTN
-101 QSDQPNTMR
+101 QAGQPNTMR
-110 ADSASS
+110 ADSATS
-116 SVSLS
+116 SVQLATSLPS
-121 TELPNFSSGAIYKWF
+121 FNTDAIYNWF
-136 HYVAA
+136 KYLGS
-141 KFNDSSVNNV
+141 KFKDSKVNNV
-151 GGSHS
+151 GGSNA
-156 LRVAESA
+156 LRVSESA
-163 RLLQALGY
+163 RLLQSLGY
-171 GNFTTI
+171 GNYTTI
-177 SKLYRDNEDKPTTL
+177 SKLYRDNESAPTKL
-191 MLDGSPVS
+191 MLDGSPVD
-199 GVAIPTT
+199 GIKVPTT
-206 PVGVRVSPFRL
+206 SLGVRVSPFRL
-217 LAYHKIANDFYRYQ
+217 LAYHKIANDFYRYA
-231 KWEEYCAPACN
+231 KWEEYCAAACN
-242 VDYLL
+242 VDYLN
-247 QNVPNMDNFLDDTTF
+247 QSSPKMDSFLGSSAFD
-262 ASWTSKENSINSYLF
+262 SWTSPENELNSYLF

-287 RFNGGLPRAQFGDE
+287 RFNGGLPKAQFGDE
-301 SVVNLGSSSVTPEL
+301 SVVNLSGVSS
-315 TLNTTKDTVTS
+315 
-326 LKNGTDIGIYGLN
+326 G
-339 NGIEVQFNDTNSRF
+339 
-353 GEDQPFNI
+353 NI
-361 TGRTK
+361 
-366 KGVGLDEEGYL
+366 
-377 YASKTIDGEEVS
+377 SIIDGS
-389 GKLDSIQGRLS
+389 D
-400 VYGSGTSKQ
+400 GTSKAVKSLGTLYGRAFSGADIQNKDFPLALTHISHGGTSADVKQPVGVSSDTGHQ
-409 VVTDVTGSVSLDG
+409 VWSSSSFYSDALASDAGSSEL
-422 NLSSTMS
+422 S

-464 PNSHGSKS
+464 PNSHGHKS
-472 KFLGGYSAVYDIN
+472 KFLGGYSAVFDIN
-485 PQINQNLTGDNVAN
+485 PQINANLTGDNVAN
-499 IQAAPTAS
+499 IQAAPTAT

-519 YGVVIGIY
+519 YGIVMGIY

-544 LMVDASD
+544 LMVDAAD

-562 DTLKINSLV
+562 DTLKINSLI
-571 VKDYPINGNVDL
+571 VKDYPVNGNVNL

-611 SSLRTWVTGQ
+611 STLRTWVTGQ
-621 QMDMLQKVAMSAPLG
+621 QIDLLTKAAASAPVG
-636 GSVGYFLYNLLYCPP
+636 GSVGTFIYNLLYCPP
-651 RLTANVFVNNAYDGI
+651 KLCANVFVNNSYDGI
-666 DNDQFMVGS
+666 DNDQFMIGS